1 MMIKTFEEIYDRAVS
16 RKGEE
21 NLRSMMKVSL
31 KSSDQLMAISSDRYL
46 SLMTKAI
53 FKAGFVWKIIE
64 HKWPGF
70 EEAFWKF
77 NVKRCAWM
85 SPDDLDALYVDDR
98 VIKNVKK
105 INTVPVN
112 AAMILEIDD
121 EKGSFVEMLAEWPS
135 DDFVGLLELLNKRGS
150 RLGKLTSQYFLRE
163 IGKDGF
169 VLSRDVVAALIN
181 AGVIEKPPTSKV
193 SFHNIQQGFNN
204 WSEESGLEL
213 SQISRVLG
221 LSIDA

>member
-1 MMIKTFEEIYDRAVS
+1 MIKTFEEIHARAVN

-21 NLRSMMKVSL
+21 NLQSMINVSI
-31 KSSDQLMAISSDRYL
+31 KSPEQLMAISADRYL

-98 VIKNVKK
+98 IIKNAKK

-112 AAMILEIDD
+112 AAMILEIDK
-121 EKGSFVEMLAEWPS
+121 EKGSFVEMLASWPS
-135 DDFVGLLELLNKRGS
+135 NDFAGLLELLNKRGS

-181 AGVIEKPPTSKV
+181 AGVIEKPPTSKA
-193 SFHNIQQGFNN
+193 SFHHIQEGFNN
-204 WSEESGLEL
+204 WSQESGLRL